1 MNAIVSAAAATLTAM
16 AIAIYTSPSGPRPS
30 PRLCWA
36 ATRATLLA
44 WGTTIILITM
54 KLLLQ

>member
-1 MNAIVSAAAATLTAM
+1 MNVILSAAAATLTAM

-36 ATRATLLA
+36 ATRAALFA
-44 WGTTIILITM
+44 WATTIILITL
-54 KLLLQ
+54 KLMTQ